1 MLFLVLILLYIMGLS
16 LGSVTIPFKASLG
29 LEGLSENHQLIISKI
44 RIPRNITA
52 MLSGS
57 GLALSGLLLQTLFRN
72 PLAGPSVLGITSGSS
87 LGVALAMLSGF
98 GFSMAFGTGG
108 ILVFAI
114 LGAMAVLFLICFIS
128 MRYED
133 VTLVLIAGLML
144 GFFTSS
150 LVSILA
156 YFADAEQLKPFIH
169 WGFGSFSRLGPFQ
182 IPALSLSL
190 LLGIA
195 ISIYSYKALNAF
207 LMGDDFARSLGINV
221 RLNRLLIIIVAG
233 LITGVITAYV
243 GPVAF
248 IGLAVPQ
255 MVKLLFR
262 SNHHRITIPA
272 TILLGAVVALSCDI
286 ISRLPGSESALPLN
300 AVTSLFGAPVVI
312 WVLFRTK
319 KIKQRI
325 A

>member
-1 MLFLVLILLYIMGLS
+1 
-16 LGSVTIPFKASLG
+16 
-29 LEGLSENHQLIISKI
+29 
-44 RIPRNITA
+44 
-52 MLSGS
+52 
-57 GLALSGLLLQTLFRN
+57 
-72 PLAGPSVLGITSGSS
+72 
-87 LGVALAMLSGF
+87 MLSGF
-98 GFSMAFGTGG
+98 GFGMTLGTGG
-108 ILVFAI
+108 ILLFAI
-114 LGAMAVLFLICFIS
+114 LGAMAVLFLISFIS

-156 YFADAEQLKPFIH
+156 YFADAEQLKPFVH
-169 WGFGSFSRLGPFQ
+169 WGFGSFSRLGPYQ

-195 ISIYSYKALNAF
+195 LSIYSYKALNAF

-221 RLNRLLIIIVAG
+221 RLNRLLIIIVTG

-255 MVKLLFR
+255 MVKLVFK

-286 ISRLPGSESALPLN
+286 ISRLPGSDSALPLN